1 MGSVLAVSL
10 PRGEC
15 ARREGKGIVDW
26 DSLIVVCPVGPP
38 FLSMGF
44 EDESHPPLPL
54 IRLVSYLLDI
64 PKPGATNPL
73 PLLKQR
79 RSLSQRV
86 GKPSNS

>member
-1 MGSVLAVSL
+1 MGWRSDGQRLGCVTASRRVRAKGRERNSGLGLLDCSVSS
-10 PRGEC
+10 GT
-15 ARREGKGIVDW
+15 
-26 DSLIVVCPVGPP
+26 PP

-73 PLLKQR
+73 PPFETKT
-79 RSLSQRV
+79 
-86 GKPSNS
+86 